1 MKKVFAL
8 LILCASLLLPGA
20 ELLENPAHS
29 YQYHL
34 QGIAADETG
43 IYWSFTDTLVKT
55 DWQLKVLKEV
65 RFPRCHGGDLCVAEG
80 DIYWGMLLRK
90 PDLIAANSNSKGAV
104 YRFSKD
110 LVLKKKYPLVSV
122 KEGIDGITF
131 HKGKFY
137 AAPVLAKEP
146 HKESAVVIFD
156 RDFKFLKRME
166 FTTESDKKFGIQT
179 LNMVHG
185 TLLTAFYDNARYSP
199 LFSPDTMK
207 LQNTIELRPN
217 VGMAKVPAVIAGND
231 NTFIIGRLRGKR
243 GAYHCGFMKVII
255 TPDFKVR

>member
-1 MKKVFAL
+1 MKTIFAVLITCAAL
-8 LILCASLLLPGA
+8 LLSGA
-20 ELLENPAHS
+20 TYQENTATS
-29 YQYHL
+29 YKSHL

-137 AAPVLAKEP
+137 VAPVLAKEP

-185 TLLTAFYDNARYSP
+185 TLLTAF
-199 LFSPDTMK
+199 
-207 LQNTIELRPN
+207 
-217 VGMAKVPAVIAGND
+217 
-231 NTFIIGRLRGKR
+231 
-243 GAYHCGFMKVII
+243 
-255 TPDFKVR
+255 